1 MVLTLFR
8 DHPRAVGK
16 RTLLMIVYVD
26 LGNDV
31 NRQTVN
37 SDVVQSGEAVLAVL
51 VLLVVLAAVRWAV
64 MRKE

>member
-1 MVLTLFR
+1 VVLTLFR